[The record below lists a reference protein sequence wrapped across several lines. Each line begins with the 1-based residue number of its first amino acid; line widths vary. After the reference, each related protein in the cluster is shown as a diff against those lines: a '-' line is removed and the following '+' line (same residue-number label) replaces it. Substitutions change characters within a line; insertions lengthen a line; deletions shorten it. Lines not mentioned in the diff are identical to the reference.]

1 MKWLKPGPV
10 LSGPGGKPPSV
21 CQALD
26 VTDLE
31 TARRMAACFFG
42 PVTAIRSFGGGH
54 INETFL
60 AGTPAGDYVVQRLN
74 TAVFPDPD
82 GVTANILAVHRHLR
96 GALMPEPVATPAG
109 EWMVSDGSGWWR
121 AWRKVEGAGPGGV
134 PSPAA
139 LAAAGSLLG
148 RFHALLADLDPAA
161 LTETLPGFHDPG
173 RRLDALRAV
182 ISSDP
187 CGRVATVADE
197 IAMAFDA
204 EPLVDLAADLSARV
218 PRRVAHFDAKVDN
231 VLFAGD
237 DAVCLVDFDTVM
249 PGPWFWDVGD
259 LLRSGAT
266 TAAEDEPDRAV
277 VEPQRYR
284 AILDGYRAGLS
295 GAGTPAESEAAESA
309 GAVVTYEQ
317 AVRFLTDWI
326 AGDVYYRISRPTQNL
341 DRARAQFRLLRSM
354 PKGEA
359 GEA

>member
-1 MKWLKPGPV
+1 
-10 LSGPGGKPPSV
+10 
-21 CQALD
+21 

-31 TARRMAACFFG
+31 TARRMAGQFLG
-42 PVTAIRSFGGGH
+42 PVTAIRPFGGGH

-60 AGTPAGDYVVQRLN
+60 AESLRGDHVVQRLN

-82 GVTANILAVHRHLR
+82 SVTANILAVYRHGR
-96 GALMPEPVATPAG
+96 GALMPEPVATAAG
-109 EWMVSDGSGWWR
+109 EWLVSDGSGWWR
-121 AWRKVEGAGPGGV
+121 AWRRVENAGPVGA

-139 LAAAGSLLG
+139 LATAGSLLG
-148 RFHALLADLDPAA
+148 RFHALLEDLDPAA
-161 LTETLPGFHDPG
+161 LNETLPGFHDPG
-173 RRLDALRAV
+173 RRLAALRAV
-182 ISSDP
+182 IAGDP
-187 CGRVATVADE
+187 CGRVSTVADE

-237 DAVCLVDFDTVM
+237 AAVCLVDFDTVM
-249 PGPWFWDVGD
+249 PGAWFWDVGD
-259 LLRSGAT
+259 LLRSGST
-266 TAAEDEPDRAV
+266 TAAEDDDDGSV

-295 GAGTPAESEAAESA
+295 EAGTPEELDAAESA
-309 GAVVTYEQ
+309 GAVVTFEQ

-341 DRARAQFRLLRSM
+341 DRARAQFRLLESM
-354 PKGEA
+354 PKA
-359 GEA
+359 GGR